1 MNIDCRT
8 VWWPLQICS
17 FNKEMDL
24 GEWEGRGRSLS
35 PHSDS
40 IQCTNNNCVR
50 KGVAV
55 GGRAG
60 ALVGWTWYR
69 PIIYVD

>member
-1 MNIDCRT
+1 
-8 VWWPLQICS
+8 
-17 FNKEMDL
+17 MDL
-24 GEWEGRGRSLS
+24 GGWEGRGRPLS
-35 PHSDS
+35 PHGDS

-50 KGVAV
+50 KRVEV
-55 GGRAG
+55 GGQAG